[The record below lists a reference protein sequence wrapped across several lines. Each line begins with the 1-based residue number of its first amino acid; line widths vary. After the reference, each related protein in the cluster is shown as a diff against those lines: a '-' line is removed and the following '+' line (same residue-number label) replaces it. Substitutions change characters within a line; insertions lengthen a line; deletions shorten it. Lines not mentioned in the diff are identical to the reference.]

1 MSTRPAAADALV
13 EVLRTAL
20 EGMYEFEGQIGRG
33 GYSLV
38 FRVKNRSLGR
48 VEALK
53 AFIRVLDEEA
63 TARFLRETRVVA
75 RLDHPHIV
83 KVFNFG
89 QAQGIPWYTMQL
101 LEGASLARFVQD
113 NGPLDLPLFLK
124 LADQILDA
132 LSYSHEQGVI
142 HRDIKPHNIMLDRFL
157 RAYVVDFGLAKVL
170 EEPGLTTTGSVLGTP
185 GYLAPEI
192 VAGSSPTFASDIY
205 ALGVTFYYGLS
216 GKLPFGGSEPFEI
229 LMASLQ
235 RDPTPLGVY
244 RPDLPEDLADVIMR
258 AINRNPGAR
267 FPSVA
272 AMRAHLSMVGGGEGP
287 RFEAS
292 GKGLEGAPEFTEA
305 TVALR
310 RPTRNRRKGV
320 GLAISGVAAA
330 TLAILMLRPLAKPKT
345 QAGSLGPAPGF
356 TPIQPASLPGTQTG
370 GELEPTPEP
379 TPTRAPAPTPSPR
392 PTPTVSPTA
401 RPGGLASPPA
411 PDRELVVA
419 AGPGVPQACSGEAI
433 RVLVRVSR
441 DGTLIHARPLSS
453 YPSPCVERALELLR
467 GVQWKPAIDLQGE
480 PVDATFATV
489 VSFAAAEAA
498 SQGKEDNPWGVG
510 SPERSFSLP

>member
-1 MSTRPAAADALV
+1 MKTLPAAADALV

-75 RLDHPHIV
+75 RLDHPNIV

-132 LSYSHEQGVI
+132 LSYSHERGVI

-192 VAGSSPTFASDIY
+192 VAGSSPSFASDIY
-205 ALGVTFYYGLS
+205 ALGVTFYYLLS

-235 RDPTPLGVY
+235 RDPTPLDVY
-244 RPDLPEDLADVIMR
+244 RPELPEDLAHLVMR
-258 AINRNPGAR
+258 ALSRDPGAR
-267 FPSVA
+267 FGSVA
-272 AMRAHLSMVGGGEGP
+272 EMRARLSVVMGGEGP
-287 RFEAS
+287 TFEPP
-292 GKGLEGAPEFTEA
+292 GKGLEGTPEFTEA
-305 TVALR
+305 TVTLR
-310 RPTRNRRKGV
+310 RPPQNRRKGV
-320 GLAISGVAAA
+320 GLAVSGVAAA
-330 TLAILMLRPLAKPKT
+330 TLAILMLRPLVKPKA
-345 QAGSLGPAPGF
+345 QAGSSGPAPRP
-356 TPIQPASLPGTQTG
+356 TPIQPASLPGTQTA
-370 GELEPTPEP
+370 GELEPTLEPTPEP
-379 TPTRAPAPTPSPR
+379 TPTRAPTPTPSPR
-392 PTPTVSPTA
+392 PTPTVIPAA

-419 AGPGVPQACSGEAI
+419 AGPGVPQACRGEAI

-441 DGTLIHARPLSS
+441 DGTLTNARPLAS

-467 GVQWKPAIDLQGE
+467 GVQWKPATDLRGE

-489 VSFAAAEAA
+489 VSFAAAEAS
-498 SQGKEDNPWGVG
+498 SQGKEDNP
-510 SPERSFSLP
+510 